1 MKKSKN
7 LMRCKRTGFGSE
19 GNAIENQALTS
30 ELCFGLKLW
39 VACKCVLLSYVNSN
53 KGHGSPWKPFS
64 LQGLSRKCPGTATE
78 RNNSSTL
85 SGLSG
90 NQKASSEVVE
100 VRSTIILSHLCGG
113 FKQMVKCGLLL

>member
-1 MKKSKN
+1 MKKSKD
-7 LMRCKRTGFGSE
+7 LMRCKRAGFGSE

-39 VACKCVLLSYVNSN
+39 VACKRVLLSYVNSN

-90 NQKASSEVVE
+90 SKKHLPRSLKF
-100 VRSTIILSHLCGG
+100 RSTIILSHLCGG
-113 FKQMVKCGLLL
+113 FKQMVKCGLVL